1 MSAANASKPQSAD
14 KASPDDPLIQDL
26 LKSFHEVFGL
36 HPGFRPVHAKGL
48 MLSGTFTPSA
58 EAKTLTRAPHLLR
71 PSTRVI
77 VRFSDFAGV
86 PTIPDNHPEAASP
99 RGMAVRFYLG
109 EHQHTDIVA
118 HSADGFPVHTGEE
131 FLEFNRAVAKHNPN
145 GPHPTPL
152 EQYLGA
158 HPRAMQFVMLPKP
171 FPTSFAREHFFS
183 ATAYKFT
190 GADGTARFGR
200 YRLKPEAGTEYL
212 TAEEAAKKSPNFLFD
227 EIDARLAQGPI
238 KFRVVVQLAARGD
251 PTDDSSITWPSDRPE
266 IELGTITLTKRENDL
281 EPELHKIIFDP
292 LPRVD
297 GIEPSADPL
306 LDVRAA
312 LYLLSGRRR
321 RAAAT

>member
-1 MSAANASKPQSAD
+1 MAIANSSQPQSAD
-14 KASPDDPLIQDL
+14 KISPDDPLIRDL

-58 EAKTLTRAPHLLR
+58 EAKTLTRAPHFLR

-118 HSADGFPVHTGEE
+118 HSADGFPVRTGEE
-131 FLEFNRAVAKHNPN
+131 FLEFNRAVAKHNPA

-152 EQYLGA
+152 EQYLGS

-190 GADGTARFGR
+190 SADGKARFGR
-200 YRLKPEAGTEYL
+200 YRLKPAAGTEYL
-212 TAEEAAKKSPNFLFD
+212 TDGEAAKKSPNYLFD
-227 EIDARLAQGPI
+227 EIDPRLAKGPI
-238 KFRVVVQLAARGD
+238 NFRVVVQIAAPGD
-251 PTDDSSITWPSDRPE
+251 PTDDSSITWPNDRPE

-281 EPELHKIIFDP
+281 EPELRKIIFDP

-297 GIEPSADPL
+297 GIDPSADPL
-306 LDVRAA
+306 LDARAA

-321 RAAAT
+321 RAATT